1 MAPTSPSPKERSKG
15 RVPKHDSSRPRHGR
29 HFVSVGTKLT
39 GGILVPAAQRHVM
52 HRREMKHMGA
62 KIIMGDLGLAYRTIT
77 VLDQYTEMEV

>member
-1 MAPTSPSPKERSKG
+1 MKLAPNKPLERTVT
-15 RVPKHDSSRPRHGR
+15 RLQA
-29 HFVSVGTKLT
+29 LT